1 MCVSATLKIKNQK
14 KNVIMPATQG
24 HADVSSS
31 AGLRAQGPCSKPT
44 LVLLGHAASLGQGAF
59 RMGKVKY
66 FLV

>member
-1 MCVSATLKIKNQK
+1 
-14 KNVIMPATQG
+14 MPATQG